1 MKLDEIRIE
10 DLEVFANHGVFPEE
24 NVLGQ
29 KFLVSAVLYTD
40 TRKAGRT
47 DARTASI
54 HYGEVCAFID
64 RYLRENT
71 FKLLER
77 AAESLAE
84 ELLLNTQ
91 NLRKIRLEI
100 KKPWAPV
107 GLPLKTVSV
116 SVEREWH
123 DAVIALGSNMGDR
136 KKYLDGAVEKLNAAN
151 GCRVKKVSDFIET
164 PPYGVTDQADFL
176 NGCLEMETLLYPHE
190 LLDELH
196 RIEKEAGRERIVR
209 WGPRTLDLDI
219 IFYDN
224 LILQDDDLCIPHV
237 EMHKRE
243 FVLKPLCGIAPYKR
257 HPITGKTVKEMLEE
271 VNPGLATETFGW
283 INVRNR
289 QGGDEN

>member
-40 TRKAGRT
+40 TRRAGRT
-47 DARTASI
+47 DDLTASI

-64 RYLRENT
+64 RYLREHT

-91 NLRKIRLEI
+91 NLRKVRIEI

-116 SVEREWH
+116 SIEREWH
-123 DAVIALGSNMGDR
+123 DVVIALGSNMGDR
-136 KKYLDGAVEKLNAAN
+136 ESYLSGAVEKLNAVR

-176 NGCLEMETLLYPHE
+176 NGCLEMETLMYPHE

-196 RIEKEAGRERIVR
+196 RIEKEAGRERIIR

-219 IFYDN
+219 IFYDDM
-224 LILQDDDLCIPHV
+224 ILQDDDLCIPHV

-257 HPITGKTVKEMLEE
+257 HPVTGKTVKEMLDE
-271 VNPGLATETFGW
+271 VNSGLSAETSG
-283 INVRNR
+283 
-289 QGGDEN
+289 

>member
-1 MKLDEIRIE
+1 MNLDEIRIE

-40 TRKAGRT
+40 TRRAGRT
-47 DARTASI
+47 DDLTASI

-64 RYLRENT
+64 RYLREHT

-91 NLRKIRLEI
+91 NLRKVRIEI

-116 SVEREWH
+116 SIEREWH
-123 DAVIALGSNMGDR
+123 DVIIALGSNMGDR
-136 KKYLDGAVEKLNAAN
+136 EGYLNGAVEKLNAVR

-164 PPYGVTDQADFL
+164 PPYGVTDQEDFL
-176 NGCLEMETLLYPHE
+176 NGCLEMETLMYPHE

-196 RIEKEAGRERIVR
+196 RIEKEAGRERIIR

-219 IFYDN
+219 IFYDDM
-224 LILQDDDLCIPHV
+224 ILQDDDLCIPHV

-257 HPITGKTVKEMLEE
+257 HPVTGKTVKEMLDE
-271 VNPGLATETFGW
+271 VNSGLSTETSG
-283 INVRNR
+283 
-289 QGGDEN
+289 

>member
-1 MKLDEIRIE
+1 MNLDEIRIE

-40 TRKAGRT
+40 TRRAGRT
-47 DARTASI
+47 DDLTASI

-64 RYLRENT
+64 RYLREHT

-91 NLRKIRLEI
+91 NLRKVRIEI

-116 SVEREWH
+116 SIEREWH
-123 DAVIALGSNMGDR
+123 DVIIALGSNMGDR
-136 KKYLDGAVEKLNAAN
+136 EGYLNGAVEKLNAVR

-176 NGCLEMETLLYPHE
+176 NGCLEMETLMYPHE

-196 RIEKEAGRERIVR
+196 RIEKEAGRERIIR

-219 IFYDN
+219 IFYDDM
-224 LILQDDDLCIPHV
+224 ILQDDDLCIPHV

-257 HPITGKTVKEMLEE
+257 HPVTGKTVREMLDE
-271 VNPGLATETFGW
+271 VNSGLSTETSG
-283 INVRNR
+283 
-289 QGGDEN
+289 

>member
-40 TRKAGRT
+40 TRRAGRT
-47 DARTASI
+47 DDLTASI

-64 RYLRENT
+64 RYLREHT

-91 NLRKIRLEI
+91 NLRKVRIEI
-100 KKPWAPV
+100 EKPWAPV

-116 SVEREWH
+116 SIEREWH
-123 DAVIALGSNMGDR
+123 DVIIALGSNMGDR
-136 KKYLDGAVEKLNAAN
+136 EGYLNGAVEKLNAVR

-176 NGCLEMETLLYPHE
+176 NGCLEMETLMYPHE

-196 RIEKEAGRERIVR
+196 RIEKEAGRERIIR

-219 IFYDN
+219 IFYDDM
-224 LILQDDDLCIPHV
+224 ILQDDDLCIPHV

-257 HPITGKTVKEMLEE
+257 HPVTGKTVKEMLDE
-271 VNPGLATETFGW
+271 VNSGLSTETSG
-283 INVRNR
+283 
-289 QGGDEN
+289 